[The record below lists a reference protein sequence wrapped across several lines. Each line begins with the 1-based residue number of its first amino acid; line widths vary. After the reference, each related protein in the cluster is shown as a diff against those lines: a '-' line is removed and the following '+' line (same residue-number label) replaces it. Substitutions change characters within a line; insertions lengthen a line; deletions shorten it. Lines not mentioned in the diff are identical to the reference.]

1 MINILQKSYRVVKSI
16 SILSIIIIINAIMS
30 SCINKRNSDNHFDH
44 ISCAD
49 SINENN
55 SIRDS
60 YKRPNIGDHRGQD
73 TIVGNFTG
81 QGLDSIWII
90 ERVDTIEDGFIEY
103 NYHTKSNNSLL
114 PSIELYGR
122 SSHCAFIIN
131 EGDLDGDGR
140 DEWAWMRGN
149 FRSCADITYHLL
161 HFDDNKWREFSID
174 LDGDTRTSGIDI
186 VRKAPEAGAI
196 IISFLYWPEMESSDK
211 VTDKVIGYD
220 TIFNPFQNEPMLSG
234 YDNN

>member
-1 MINILQKSYRVVKSI
+1 MINILQTSYRVVKSI
-16 SILSIIIIINAIMS
+16 SILIIIIIINAIMS

-60 YKRPNIGDHRGQD
+60 YKRPNIGDHLGQD
-73 TIVGNFTG
+73 MIVGNFTG

-90 ERVDTIEDGFIEY
+90 ERVDTVEDGFIEY

-149 FRSCADITYHLL
+149 FSSCADITYHLL

-174 LDGDTRTSGIDI
+174 IDGDTRNSGMDI
-186 VRKAPEAGAI
+186 VRKGPEAGAI
-196 IISFLYWPEMESSDK
+196 ILSFLYWPEMESSDK
-211 VTDKVIGYD
+211 VIGCD

-234 YDNN
+234 YDKN